1 MFYRLH
7 PVGLIVVIVGFTGVA
22 HGGSE
27 ADYVVCASG
36 DPGPPP
42 KVLKFAGSKVI
53 GDETPLSADV
63 SACNAAHAPMSGD
76 YGFSPH
82 TIINACSKLIDDV
95 MLPKNE
101 KARLLAFRG
110 RAYGRLD
117 DRADWDRGIADC
129 TEAIQLDPA
138 HGAAYAWRGAIHM
151 NKEAYAEAIADF
163 TSAIE
168 RNYLNDDFQTASY
181 LRGLAYS
188 FAGNKEAAIA
198 DLRKALAVD
207 WPPNKNIEALLKCWT
222 AP

>member
-1 MFYRLH
+1 
-7 PVGLIVVIVGFTGVA
+7 
-22 HGGSE
+22 
-27 ADYVVCASG
+27 
-36 DPGPPP
+36 
-42 KVLKFAGSKVI
+42 
-53 GDETPLSADV
+53 
-63 SACNAAHAPMSGD
+63 
-76 YGFSPH
+76 
-82 TIINACSKLIDDV
+82 
-95 MLPKNE
+95 
-101 KARLLAFRG
+101 
-110 RAYGRLD
+110 
-117 DRADWDRGIADC
+117 
-129 TEAIQLDPA
+129 
-138 HGAAYAWRGAIHM
+138 M